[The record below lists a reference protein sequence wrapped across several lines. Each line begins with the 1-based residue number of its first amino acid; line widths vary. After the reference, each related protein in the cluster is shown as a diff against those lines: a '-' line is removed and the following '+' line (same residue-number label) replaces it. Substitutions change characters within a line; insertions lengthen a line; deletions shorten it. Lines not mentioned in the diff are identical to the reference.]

1 MIGYAALHR
10 KNPLLTGG
18 PPKRPPVELGSGSLS
33 VVTCLQQQELGGGK
47 KGIITCISGI

>member
-18 PPKRPPVELGSGSLS
+18 PPVELGSGSLS